1 MNTED
6 TREDLG
12 FDISKLPESERAA
25 IEEMYDESEG
35 AEATSEA
42 EPASAP
48 EPVGASESLTK
59 ADPEPTPETDST
71 PDALAAVITILT
83 EKQAAFEEAMQEY
96 TDLANQLDDGDIG
109 QGKYEAESYRLKAK
123 LEGLDR
129 DIQAL
134 QKQHDSVE
142 HDVDQRAEAKRAEFV
157 QAATAFL
164 SQPENQMFQQ
174 GTPEWAAL
182 DAQIIH
188 LQTNHPNMPSV
199 EVMQRARQAAVALL
213 GISEGKPAETKPT
226 ETKPTETKPKRA
238 DTNINIPPTLG
249 NMPAAESNSGG
260 EFSHLDNLT
269 GVALERAVSKLS
281 PEQQSRYLNG

>member
-12 FDISKLPESERAA
+12 FDLSKLPESEREA
-25 IEEMYDESEG
+25 IEDMYDESGE
-35 AEATSEA
+35 AETEEATPEEA
-42 EPASAP
+42 
-48 EPVGASESLTK
+48 
-59 ADPEPTPETDST
+59 TPEEVTPEEVT
-71 PDALAAVITILT
+71 PDTLAAVITILT

-142 HDVDQRAEAKRAEFV
+142 HVVDQRAQAKHEEFV

-188 LQTNHPNMPSV
+188 LQTNHPNMPST

-213 GISEGKPAETKPT
+213 VIADAP
-226 ETKPTETKPKRA
+226 KPTETKPKRA
-238 DTNINIPPTLG
+238 DTHINIPPTLG

-281 PEQQSRYLNG
+281 PEQQRRYLNG

>member
-12 FDISKLPESERAA
+12 FDLSKLPESEREA
-25 IEEMYDESEG
+25 IEEMYDESGE
-35 AEATSEA
+35 AETEEATPEEA
-42 EPASAP
+42 
-48 EPVGASESLTK
+48 
-59 ADPEPTPETDST
+59 TPEEATPEEAT

-96 TDLANQLDDGDIG
+96 TDLADQLDDGDIG

-123 LEGLDR
+123 LEALDR

-142 HDVDQRAEAKRAEFV
+142 HVVDQRAQAKHEEFV

-188 LQTNHPNMPSV
+188 LQTNHPNMPST

-213 GISEGKPAETKPT
+213 GIADAP
-226 ETKPTETKPKRA
+226 KPTETKPKRA
-238 DTNINIPPTLG
+238 DTTINIPPTLG

>member
-12 FDISKLPESERAA
+12 FDLSKLPESEREA
-25 IEEMYDESEG
+25 IEEMYDEP
-35 AEATSEA
+35 EA
-42 EPASAP
+42 EPVAEAEAESTAEAEP
-48 EPVGASESLTK
+48 EPI
-59 ADPEPTPETDST
+59 PETDST

-188 LQTNHPNMPSV
+188 LQTNHPNMPSA

-213 GISEGKPAETKPT
+213 GISEGKPT

>member
-12 FDISKLPESERAA
+12 FDLSKLPESEREA
-25 IEEMYDESEG
+25 IEDMYDESGE
-35 AEATSEA
+35 AETEEATPEEA
-42 EPASAP
+42 
-48 EPVGASESLTK
+48 
-59 ADPEPTPETDST
+59 T

-96 TDLANQLDDGDIG
+96 TDLADQLDDGDIG

-123 LEGLDR
+123 LEALDR

-142 HDVDQRAEAKRAEFV
+142 HVVDQRAQAKHEEFV

-188 LQTNHPNMPSV
+188 LQTNHPNMPST

-213 GISEGKPAETKPT
+213 GIADAP
-226 ETKPTETKPKRA
+226 KPTETKPKRA
-238 DTNINIPPTLG
+238 DTTINIPPTLG